1 MANERL
7 RGAILAS
14 KLTVEQI
21 AERLGTSPRTVER
34 WVEARDG
41 RRPYRRF
48 QYALANLLQRDLS
61 DLWSDEQT
69 SSATAEAG
77 RAELVKLYPHR
88 AVVPKELWT
97 SLYANATHHFDLVV
111 YAGFWLSEDPLFFRL
126 IREKAQA
133 GVPVRLMLGNPDS
146 PGVAQRGEDE
156 GIGPAMASKIRN
168 ALANYAPLFGI
179 PGVEFR
185 LHSTTLYN
193 SLYRADDDLLVNGH
207 VYGVG
212 AYLAPV
218 LHLSQVPGG
227 ELFSTYAA
235 SIERIWEGSRT
246 ITSPQLESEAAA

>member
-14 KLTVEQI
+14 NLPLEKI
-21 AERLGTSPRTVER
+21 AERLGVSTRTVER
-34 WVEARDG
+34 WVEAKDG
-41 RRPYRRF
+41 RRPHRRF
-48 QYALANLLQRDLS
+48 QYALANLLTRDLS
-61 DLWSDEQT
+61 DLWPDEQT
-69 SSATAEAG
+69 SSAAAEAG
-77 RAELVKLYPHR
+77 QAELVRLYPHR

-97 SLYANATHHFDLVV
+97 SLYAKATRHFDLVV
-111 YAGFWLSEDPLFFRL
+111 YSGFWLSEDPLFARL

-133 GVPVRLMLGNPDS
+133 GVPVRLMLGDPDCVE
-146 PGVAQRGEDE
+146 VAQRGADE
-156 GIGPAMASKIRN
+156 GIGPAMAGKIRN
-168 ALANYAPLFGI
+168 ALANYASLFGV

-218 LHLSQVPGG
+218 LHLAQVPGG

-235 SIERIWEGSRT
+235 SIERIWESSRA
-246 ITSPQLESEAAA
+246 ITSPHLESEAA

>member
-14 KLTVEQI
+14 KLTLEHI
-21 AERLGTSPRTVER
+21 AERLGVSPRTVER
-34 WVEARDG
+34 WVEARGG
-41 RRPYRRF
+41 RRPHRRF

-61 DLWSDEQT
+61 DLWADEQT

-88 AVVPKELWT
+88 AVAPKELWT
-97 SLYANATHHFDLVV
+97 SLYAKATRSFDLVV
-111 YAGFWLSEDPLFFRL
+111 YAGFWLSEDPQFHQL
-126 IREKAQA
+126 IREKANT
-133 GVPVRLMLGNPDS
+133 GVPVRLMLGDPDCT
-146 PGVAQRGEDE
+146 GVAQRGEDE
-156 GIGPAMASKIRN
+156 GIGAAMAGKIRN
-168 ALANYAPLFGI
+168 ALANYGPLFGL

-212 AYLAPV
+212 AFMAPV
-218 LHLSQVPGG
+218 MHLARVPGG

-235 SIERIWEGSRT
+235 SIEKIWESSRS
-246 ITSPQLESEAAA
+246 ISSPQLGSEAA

>member
-1 MANERL
+1 M
-7 RGAILAS
+7 
-14 KLTVEQI
+14 
-21 AERLGTSPRTVER
+21 
-34 WVEARDG
+34 
-41 RRPYRRF
+41 
-48 QYALANLLQRDLS
+48 
-61 DLWSDEQT
+61 
-69 SSATAEAG
+69 
-77 RAELVKLYPHR
+77 KLYPHR

-97 SLYANATHHFDLVV
+97 SLYAKATRHFDLVV

-133 GVPVRLMLGNPDS
+133 DVRAAHVGRS
-146 PGVAQRGEDE
+146 RQSRG
-156 GIGPAMASKIRN
+156 GPARRRR
-168 ALANYAPLFGI
+168 G
-179 PGVEFR
+179 
-185 LHSTTLYN
+185 YN

-246 ITSPQLESEAAA
+246 LTSPQLENEAAV

>member
-14 KLTVEQI
+14 GLTVEQI
-21 AERLGTSPRTVER
+21 AERLGVSSRTVER
-34 WVEARDG
+34 WVEAKDH

-69 SSATAEAG
+69 SSETAEAG

-97 SLYANATHHFDLVV
+97 TLYAKASRHFDLVV

-126 IREKAQA
+126 IREKAHD
-133 GVPVRLMLGNPDS
+133 GVPVRLMLGD
-146 PGVAQRGEDE
+146 PGSSSVAQRGEDE

-168 ALANYAPLFGI
+168 ALANYGPLFGLS
-179 PGVEFR
+179 GVEFR
-185 LHSTTLYN
+185 LHS
-193 SLYRADDDLLVNGH
+193 RAVAKSCDLVVALVRRCP
-207 VYGVG
+207 VG
-212 AYLAPV
+212 RA
-218 LHLSQVPGG
+218 GG
-227 ELFSTYAA
+227 
-235 SIERIWEGSRT
+235 
-246 ITSPQLESEAAA
+246 

>member
-14 KLTVEQI
+14 KLTLEHI
-21 AERLGTSPRTVER
+21 AERLGVSPRTVER

-41 RRPYRRF
+41 RRPHRRF

-88 AVVPKELWT
+88 AVAPKELWT
-97 SLYANATHHFDLVV
+97 SLFAKANQSFDLVV
-111 YAGFWLSEDPLFFRL
+111 YAGFWLSEDPQFHRL
-126 IREKAQA
+126 VREKADA
-133 GVPVRLMLGNPDS
+133 GVPVRLMLGDPDCV
-146 PGVAQRGEDE
+146 GVAQRGEDE
-156 GIGPAMASKIRN
+156 GIGTAMASKIRN
-168 ALANYAPLFGI
+168 ALANYGPLFGL
-179 PGVEFR
+179 PRVEFR

-212 AYLAPV
+212 AFMAPV
-218 LHLSQVPGG
+218 MHLTRVPGG

-235 SIERIWEGSRT
+235 SIEKIWESSRS
-246 ITSPQLESEAAA
+246 ISSPQLGSEAA